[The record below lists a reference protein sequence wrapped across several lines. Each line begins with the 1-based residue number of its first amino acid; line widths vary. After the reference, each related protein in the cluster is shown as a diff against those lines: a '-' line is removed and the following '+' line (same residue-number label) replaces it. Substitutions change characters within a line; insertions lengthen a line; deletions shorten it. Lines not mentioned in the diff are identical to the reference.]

1 MRKVD
6 YSRYYLKWHKDDAD
20 HLKYVTSHY
29 RSLIGPHLP
38 ANKDEFILDIGCGT
52 GLALL
57 FLRGSGYHSI
67 KGVDTD
73 TGQVKIAQSK
83 NLPVSRVEDTVV
95 FLHKHRNTAGCILCL
110 DVLEHIPKENQ
121 IEFLAGIFEALK
133 PGGKLI
139 LTTPNANSALAARWR
154 YNDWTHQTSFTEHSL
169 DFVLYQA
176 GFHKIE
182 VYPAEFIQRPRLFF
196 LPIGGSRHWW
206 ALSFFRLLHRLQ
218 MMAELGP
225 EQGKKVP
232 LSLNLLAVANKTGE
246 A

>member
-1 MRKVD
+1 MSKVD
-6 YSRYYLKWHKDDAD
+6 YTRYYLKWHKDDAS
-20 HLKYVTSHY
+20 HLKYLTTHY

-38 ANKDEFILDIGCGT
+38 ANKNEFVLDVGCGT
-52 GLALL
+52 GSALL
-57 FLRGSGYHSI
+57 FLHGSGYHRI
-67 KGVDTD
+67 QGVDTD
-73 TGQVKIAQSK
+73 AGQVKIAQAK
-83 NLPVSRVEDTVV
+83 NLPVLFAEDTVV
-95 FLHKHRNTAGCILCL
+95 FLQKHRNKAGCILCL
-110 DVLEHIPKENQ
+110 DVLEHVPKENQ
-121 IEFLAGIFEALK
+121 IEFLTGIFEALK

-176 GFHKIE
+176 GFRKIGF
-182 VYPAEFIQRPRLFF
+182 YPAEFIQRPRFFF
-196 LPIGGSRHWW
+196 LPIGRSRHWW
-206 ALSFFRLLHRLQ
+206 ALKFFRLLRRLQ

-232 LSLNLLAVANKTGE
+232 LSLNLLAVAAKTGE